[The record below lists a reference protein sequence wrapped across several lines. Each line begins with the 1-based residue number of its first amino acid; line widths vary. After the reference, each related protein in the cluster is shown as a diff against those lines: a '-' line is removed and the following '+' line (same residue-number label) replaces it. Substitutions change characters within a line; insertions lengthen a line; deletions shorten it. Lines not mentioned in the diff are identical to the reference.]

1 MLLLTEPEEEKEK
14 EDVEEDPATK
24 DLNARLASRWHPF
37 DIVLIH
43 RESRENESF
52 FESEYNFVSVV
63 SSAKERKEK
72 KARHL
77 I

>member
-24 DLNARLASRWHPF
+24 DLNARLASCWHPF

-52 FESEYNFVSVV
+52 FESEYLCLLFLQQ
-63 SSAKERKEK
+63 KRKEK
-72 KARHL
+72 IAMHF

>member
-52 FESEYNFVSVV
+52 FESEYIFLCLLFLQQ
-63 SSAKERKEK
+63 KRGEG
-72 KARHL
+72 
-77 I
+77 